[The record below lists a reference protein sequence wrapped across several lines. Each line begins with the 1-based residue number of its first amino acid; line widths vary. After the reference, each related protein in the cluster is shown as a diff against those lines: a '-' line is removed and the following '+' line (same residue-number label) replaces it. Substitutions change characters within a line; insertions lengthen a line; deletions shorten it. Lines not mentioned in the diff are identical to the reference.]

1 MEDNS
6 LETEKV
12 EVNLSSFYRLLHPK
26 LAVLITSLNTL
37 KDKPNI
43 MTLAWAMPVSRN
55 PPLLL
60 IGMAPQRYS
69 HELIAGLKEFV
80 VNIPT
85 MDIIKETLFCGKTTG
100 RGHDKFAET
109 GLTPLPA
116 KMIRPPIIKE
126 CIAHLECKLHQQIVM
141 GDHTVFV
148 GEVLTAYVNKD
159 AFLNSKFDL
168 EKVKLLYHAGGNE
181 FATLNSETVTP
192 ILEKVKEQKKSL

>member
-43 MTLAWAMPVSRN
+43 MTLAWAMPISRN

-60 IGMAPQRYS
+60 IGMTPQRYS
-69 HELIAGLKEFV
+69 HELIAGPKEFV

-100 RGHDKFAET
+100 REHDKFAET

-126 CIAHLECKLHQQIVM
+126 CVAHLECKLHHQIVM
-141 GDHTVFV
+141 GDHTLFI

-181 FATLNSETVTP
+181 FAILNSETVTP
-192 ILEKVKEQKKSL
+192 ILEKVKE

>member
-6 LETEKV
+6 LKTEKV

-26 LAVLITSLNTL
+26 FAVLITSLNTL
-37 KDKPNI
+37 KDKQNI
-43 MTLAWAMPVSRN
+43 MTLAWAMPISRN

-60 IGMAPQRYS
+60 IGIAPQKYS
-69 HELIAGLKEFV
+69 LELIAGPKEFV

-85 MDIIKETLFCGKTTG
+85 MGIIKETLFCGKTTG
-100 RGHDKFAET
+100 REHDKFAET

-116 KMIRPPIIKE
+116 KMIHPPIIKE
-126 CIAHLECKLHQQIVM
+126 CVAHLECKLHQQIAM
-141 GDHTVFV
+141 GDHTLFV

-159 AFLNSKFDL
+159 AFLNSKFNL

-181 FATLNSETVTP
+181 FAALNPETVTP
-192 ILEKVKEQKKSL
+192 ILEKMKE

>member
-1 MEDNS
+1 MEGNS

-43 MTLAWAMPVSRN
+43 MTLAWAMPISRN

-69 HELIAGLKEFV
+69 HELIVGPKEFV

-85 MDIIKETLFCGKTTG
+85 MDIIKETLFCGKATG
-100 RGHDKFAET
+100 REHDKFAET

-126 CIAHLECKLHQQIVM
+126 CVAHLECKLHHQIAM
-141 GDHTVFV
+141 GDHTLFI

-159 AFLNSKFDL
+159 AFLNTKFNL

-192 ILEKVKEQKKSL
+192 ILEKVKE

>member
-1 MEDNS
+1 
-6 LETEKV
+6 
-12 EVNLSSFYRLLHPK
+12 
-26 LAVLITSLNTL
+26 
-37 KDKPNI
+37 
-43 MTLAWAMPVSRN
+43 MTLAWAIPISRN

-69 HELIAGLKEFV
+69 HELIAGPKEFV

-85 MDIIKETLFCGKTTG
+85 VDIVKETLFCGKTTG
-100 RGHDKFAET
+100 REHDKFAET

-126 CIAHLECKLHQQIVM
+126 CVAHLECKLHQQIAM
-141 GDHTVFV
+141 GDHTLFV
-148 GEVLTAYVNKD
+148 GEVLTAYANKN

-181 FATLNSETVTP
+181 FAILNSETVTP
-192 ILEKVKEQKKSL
+192 ILEKVKE